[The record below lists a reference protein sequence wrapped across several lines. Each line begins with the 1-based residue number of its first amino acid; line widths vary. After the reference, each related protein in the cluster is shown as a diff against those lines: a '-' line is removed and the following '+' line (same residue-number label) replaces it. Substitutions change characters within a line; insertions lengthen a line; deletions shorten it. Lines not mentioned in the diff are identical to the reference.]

1 MTIDA
6 VSAPLPHVG
15 QGRSHSVTQIK
26 ERQTAMPS
34 AQWAVIVAM
43 GGAKNVQKGVLSAQA
58 PEIVQS
64 AISIMR

>member
-6 VSAPLPHVG
+6 VSAPLSHVG
-15 QGRSHSVTQIK
+15 QRRLHSVTQIK
-26 ERQTAMPS
+26 SRQSAMPS

-58 PEIVQS
+58 REIVPS
-64 AISIMR
+64 AILIMS